1 MEILQNPIAFW
12 ALAAALLLGI
22 EFLTAGLTTIWF
34 AGGALAALVCCVFG
48 APVWV
53 QVGAFAGV
61 SVALLALTRPI
72 VVRHLNTRR
81 VPTNAD
87 ALIGQEAIVTSR
99 IDNLHST
106 GSVQVNGQDWS
117 ARSVREDE
125 TIEKDETVLI
135 RDIQGVKLVVGKRIV
150 PVEETH
156 KESEG
161 KQKNKL

>member
-34 AGGALAALVCCVFG
+34 AGGALVALLCCVFG

-53 QVGAFAGV
+53 QVGVFAGV
-61 SVALLALTRPI
+61 SVALLAATRPI

-87 ALIGQEAIVTSR
+87 ALIGQEAIVTST

-117 ARSVREDE
+117 ARSLREDE
-125 TIEKDETVLI
+125 ILEKGEVVLI
-135 RDIQGVKLVVGKRIV
+135 RDIQGVKLVVGKKIA
-150 PVEETH
+150 PADEAH
-156 KESEG
+156 KESEES
-161 KQKNKL
+161 QK

>member
-34 AGGALAALVCCVFG
+34 AGGALAALLCCALR

-53 QVGAFAGV
+53 QVGVFAGV
-61 SVALLALTRPI
+61 SVALLAATRPI

-87 ALIGQEAIVTSR
+87 ALIGQEAIVTSN

-117 ARSVREDE
+117 ARSLREDE
-125 TIEKDETVLI
+125 IIEKGEIVLI
-135 RDIQGVKLVVGKRIV
+135 RDIQGVKLIVGKKISSAD
-150 PVEETH
+150 ETR
-156 KESEG
+156 KESEEPQE
-161 KQKNKL
+161 KE